1 MSAEQLAAWPTQLTK
16 PMPAT
21 VAARMLLD
29 SKYNPGDRPDTFD
42 PLEVVSSSRS
52 VVLRSL
58 AAIAASAPTAIDGTT
73 AVEAKVRG
81 T

>member
-1 MSAEQLAAWPTQLTK
+1 
-16 PMPAT
+16 
-21 VAARMLLD
+21 MLLD

-58 AAIAASAPTAIDGTT
+58 AAIAASAPTAIDGTGQRWKQRCEGHECRRRGG
-73 AVEAKVRG
+73 ACASRVR
-81 T
+81 TVR

>member
-1 MSAEQLAAWPTQLTK
+1 
-16 PMPAT
+16 
-21 VAARMLLD
+21 MLLD